1 MRKTSYRNLIP
12 RTVSDAARSAFLCRC
27 RFKTVFRSFRNF
39 YAFRSSAFS
48 TFLRAFDAWKKNE
61 FLDSAT
67 RRSLSPR
74 DISPA
79 PSVITRRSPAPLIAL
94 IRFPARFRVTPM
106 ARPFFAAS
114 LTRDRT
120 SSQSFSSPYGRYWN
134 EQDFPPTALLRR
146 SRYL

>member
-79 PSVITRRSPAPLIAL
+79 PYPRFAL

-106 ARPFFAAS
+106 TRPFFVAS
-114 LTRDRT
+114 LFHDIPTVFVPVRSVLERT
-120 SSQSFSSPYGRYWN
+120 G
-134 EQDFPPTALLRR
+134 FPANRFVTPIAVLIR
-146 SRYL
+146 